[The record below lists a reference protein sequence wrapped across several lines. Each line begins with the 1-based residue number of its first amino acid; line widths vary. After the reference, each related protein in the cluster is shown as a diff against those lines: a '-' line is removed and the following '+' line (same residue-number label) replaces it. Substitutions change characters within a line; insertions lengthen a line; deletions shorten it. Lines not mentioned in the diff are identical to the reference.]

1 MAALTAERNTLRK
14 LSSFD
19 MVHGYTGIDSDEFYK
34 GALLMYDQSDSRI
47 KPATAAT
54 DAVCIGR
61 CLTSVSTGASNTT
74 TVEAESGIFRWEN
87 SSAGDAIAADDI
99 GKPCYMVDD
108 QTVAL
113 TDGTGT
119 RSKAGT
125 IYDVDA
131 SGVWVATVW
140 PAASL

>member
-1 MAALTAERNTLRK
+1 MAALTANRDTPRK
-14 LSSFD
+14 LSAHD
-19 MVHGYTGIDSDEFYK
+19 MQHGYTGIDSAAFYK
-34 GALLMYDQSDSRI
+34 GALLMYDRSDQRV

-54 DAVCIGR
+54 DAVCLGR
-61 CLTSVSTGASNTT
+61 GLTRVTTGASNTL
-74 TVEAESGIFRWEN
+74 TVESESGIFRWGN
-87 SSAGDAIAADDI
+87 SSAGDAITAGHI
-99 GKPCYMVDD
+99 GLACFMVDD

-131 SGVWVATVW
+131 TGVWVATVF
-140 PAASL
+140 PAAGT

>member
-1 MAALTAERNTLRK
+1 MAALTDNRDTERRLAY
-14 LSSFD
+14 FD
-19 MVHGYTGIDSDEFYK
+19 MTHAHTGIDSDEFYV
-34 GALLMYDQSDSRI
+34 GALLMYDQSDSRV

-54 DAVCIGR
+54 DALCVGR
-61 CLTSVSTGASNTT
+61 CKSRVTTGASNTT
-74 TVEAESGIFRWEN
+74 KVESESGIFRFGN
-87 SSAGDAIAADDI
+87 SAAGDAIAADDI
-99 GKPCYMVDD
+99 GKACYMVDD

-125 IYDVDA
+125 IYDVD
-131 SGVWVATVW
+131 SLGVWVAIVY